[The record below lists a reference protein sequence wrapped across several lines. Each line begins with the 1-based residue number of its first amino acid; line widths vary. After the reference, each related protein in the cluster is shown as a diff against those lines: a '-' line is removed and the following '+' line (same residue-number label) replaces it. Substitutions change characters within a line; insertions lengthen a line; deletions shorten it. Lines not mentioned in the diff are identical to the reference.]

1 MDFELDDTQTLV
13 RDTAREFARKTLR
26 PQAATFEREQVIPEE
41 VFRQMGELGLLA
53 IHLPE
58 ELGGSGTDVVSY
70 SAAMIEIAQGCASTA
85 VTMAVTNMV
94 GEVIAE
100 FGDQGQKDAF
110 CPRIASGEILGGFA
124 LSEVDAGS
132 DPGGMRTTA
141 VRDGDDWILNGT
153 KQWISHGDT
162 AGVLV
167 VWARTSDLPG
177 AKGVSCFLVE
187 GGTPGLAVAGHEDKM
202 GLRASHTCSLVFE
215 DCRVPGTA
223 LLGSL
228 DGGFRIAMM
237 ALDGGR
243 IGIASQA
250 IGIAEGA
257 LGDAIAYAKD
267 RKAFER
273 SIADFQAVR
282 WMIADSRME
291 LDAARLLTWR
301 AARLKSDAQPFTQ
314 EASMAKLY
322 ASEAAWAVCNRALQV
337 HGGYGY
343 MREYAVERALR
354 DVRVTQIYEG
364 TSEVQRLVIAR
375 NALRA

>member
-53 IHLPE
+53 IHVPE
-58 ELGGSGTDVVSY
+58 ELGGSGMDVVSY

-100 FGDQGQKDAF
+100 FGDQGQKESF

-167 VWARTSDLPG
+167 VWARTSDAPG

-187 GGTPGLAVAGHEDKM
+187 GGNPGLAVAGHEDKM

-215 DCRVPGTA
+215 DCRVPATA

-273 SIADFQAVR
+273 SIADFQAVQ